1 MRMKHGE
8 KPVARR
14 VAGAAVEVEA
24 GVEAAAPEG
33 AAEPP
38 AETRARS

>member
-8 KPVARR
+8 KPVAR
-14 VAGAAVEVEA
+14 VAGAAVEA
-24 GVEAAAPEG
+24 GSAAAAAAPEV